1 MKEGNEKDPRVL
13 KLAKL
18 LNSPEV
24 KKYIEDTYKNGAV
37 LPAFGPA
44 A

>member
-1 MKEGNEKDPRVL
+1 MQ

-24 KKYIEDTYKNGAV
+24 KKYIEDTYKDSV
-37 LPAFGPA
+37 VPAFGA
-44 A
+44 TK